1 MRLARRASLAFTLI
15 EMLAVV
21 LLIALVASVA
31 APTLNFGG
39 SRAVRQEAE
48 DLGAAIEYARQRAVM
63 TGRAHQL
70 VLNLDAHAY
79 TVEWAQPAPEEAPAP
94 TAEESEFTQPPIDML
109 APAAAAEEFVPAP
122 GGFGRGHALPEGVWL
137 LEVELP
143 RELVA
148 EGAVTLRLTPD
159 GTAEPA
165 TIFVSDPDREQVLG
179 IEVRPLAD
187 AVVIFDDSA

>member
-1 MRLARRASLAFTLI
+1 M
-15 EMLAVV
+15 
-21 LLIALVASVA
+21 
-31 APTLNFGG
+31 
-39 SRAVRQEAE
+39 
-48 DLGAAIEYARQRAVM
+48 
-63 TGRAHQL
+63 
-70 VLNLDAHAY
+70 
-79 TVEWAQPAPEEAPAP
+79 
-94 TAEESEFTQPPIDML
+94 
-109 APAAAAEEFVPAP
+109 
-122 GGFGRGHALPEGVWL
+122 WL

-179 IEVRPLAD
+179 IQVRPLAD